1 MGSALLGALR
11 RPDRRRLQQTRAAE
25 KRRDLAY
32 VFWSFAKFQK
42 AQLADASQL
51 EALSRDVMDKAA
63 EFEPKELANTAW
75 AVTKLLLRETALLGV
90 IGRET

>member
-42 AQLADASQL
+42 ADASQL

-63 EFEPKELANTAW
+63 EFEPKELANRAW